1 MLNWA
6 GSITHSFWSCAAAVL
21 GTYLHGAT
29 HIVHQHTIVR
39 GADRTLMANVGMGWQ
54 PLQQQRQRWRE
65 PTLHTELLAPSVS
78 ELRNTAERYQPYP
91 A

>member
-1 MLNWA
+1 
-6 GSITHSFWSCAAAVL
+6 
-21 GTYLHGAT
+21 
-29 HIVHQHTIVR
+29 
-39 GADRTLMANVGMGWQ
+39 MANVGMGWQ

-91 A
+91 AQY